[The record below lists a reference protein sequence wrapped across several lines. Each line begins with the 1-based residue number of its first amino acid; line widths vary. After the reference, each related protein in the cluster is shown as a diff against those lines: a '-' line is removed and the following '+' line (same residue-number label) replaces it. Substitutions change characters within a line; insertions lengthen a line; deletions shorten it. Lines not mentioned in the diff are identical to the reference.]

1 MAWIRDNKVYE
12 IVRGASKFNTLRKLN
27 ERYLSRDWKQIGEIK
42 EFDRGYAALVMKEVK
57 R

>member
-1 MAWIRDNKVYE
+1 MAWIRGNQIYE
-12 IVRGASKFNTLRKLN
+12 IVRGASKYNTLRKLN
-27 ERYLSRDWKQIGEIK
+27 HNYFPRGWKQIGEIK